1 MLSAFTYSFEHEYVM
16 SLNGLGLVLLPAC
29 VAEFALEFAHATTLT
44 LASKI
49 AQIKTRL
56 FLFMDWTES
65 EFIFNSSKYKAHPL
79 YATQVYAKSLFLQ
92 NTPKPHPILL
102 YLRHFSIFLPY
113 FPQLGV
119 G

>member
-1 MLSAFTYSFEHEYVM
+1 MLSAFTYSLEHEYVM
-16 SLNGLGLVLLPAC
+16 SLNGLGLVLLTAC

-49 AQIKTRL
+49 AHIKTRL
-56 FLFMDWTES
+56 FLFMDRTES
-65 EFIFNSSKYKAHPL
+65 ELIFNNCKYKAHPQ
-79 YATQVYAKSLFLQ
+79 YVIQVYAKSLILQ
-92 NTPKPHPILL
+92 NTPNPHPILL